1 MEQDQIDFIRDYI
14 QCIDTSPRDVAVSIR
29 PMRHRTETHDE
40 LVDRVVLNINTKF
53 YFSEDIKQKNPEQF
67 KLAVSEEIRL
77 KNIKELL

>member
-1 MEQDQIDFIRDYI
+1 MDQDQLNFIRTYI
-14 QCIDTSPRDVAVSIR
+14 QFIDTSPREIAVSIR
-29 PMRHRTETHDE
+29 PMRHRIETHDE
-40 LVDRVVLNINTKF
+40 IVDRVVLIINTKF